1 METEIAVGKVLTPA
15 PAAPLTA
22 AVSAPAGALEL
33 LPIGLFGSVMGLTGL
48 SVAWG
53 LAHRQ
58 YGAPESISKW
68 VGAAAVLAFL
78 LVAGGYAVKII
89 TAPQRVRA
97 EFEHP
102 IAGNMF
108 GTFLI
113 SLLLLPIVL
122 APLDLLFARIVWA
135 IGAVLMTAFG
145 WMTVDRWM
153 NHRQQAAHATPAWI
167 VPVVGMIDV
176 PLAMPALGFDASLHG
191 VMVLGLAIGL
201 FFTLPLFTMIFSRLV
216 FEEPLPKPLQASL
229 LILLA
234 PFAVGASAY
243 IATTGQVDLFA
254 ESLYVLT
261 LFMLVVLLGRLRY
274 LADCCPFRVAW
285 WAVSFPLAAAAV
297 TALHFAQAAPNR
309 TTDAIAMLLLGLA
322 TLVIFLLLV
331 RTLSGIARGELRTLS
346 S

>member
-1 METEIAVGKVLTPA
+1 MENEAALGKLTTPPIA
-15 PAAPLTA
+15 
-22 AVSAPAGALEL
+22 SAAGALDN

-53 LAHRQ
+53 LAHKY
-58 YGAPESISKW
+58 YGMSESISKW
-68 VGAAAVLAFL
+68 VGALAVLAFVL
-78 LVAGGYAVKII
+78 LACGYAVKIVNV
-89 TAPQRVRA
+89 PQAVRA
-97 EFEHP
+97 EFNHP

-113 SLLLLPIVL
+113 SLLLLPIIL
-122 APLDLLFARIVWA
+122 APVNMLFARIVWS

-145 WMTVDRWM
+145 WLTIDRWM

-167 VPVVGMIDV
+167 VPVVGMIDL
-176 PLAMPALGFDASLHG
+176 PLAMPALGFESSLHG
-191 VMVLGLAIGL
+191 VAVLGLAVGL
-201 FFTLPLFTMIFSRLV
+201 FFTIPLFTMIFSRLV

-243 IATTGQVDLFA
+243 IATAGQVDLFA

-274 LADCCPFRVAW
+274 LANCCPFRVAW

-297 TALHFAQAAPNR
+297 TALHFAAAAPGGAA
-309 TTDAIAMLLLGLA
+309 DVIAMVLLGLA
-322 TLVIFLLLV
+322 TLVIVFLLV
-331 RTLSGIARGELRTLS
+331 RTLSGIVRGELRTLNS
-346 S
+346 

>member
-1 METEIAVGKVLTPA
+1 MENEIAVAKLPMTPNMASVDA
-15 PAAPLTA
+15 PT
-22 AVSAPAGALEL
+22 GALEF

-53 LAHRQ
+53 LAHQ
-58 YGAPESISKW
+58 HFGAPESISKW
-68 VGAAAVLAFL
+68 IGAVAVLTFVL
-78 LVAGGYAVKII
+78 LTCAYAVKII
-89 TAPQRVRA
+89 TAPQAARA
-97 EFEHP
+97 EFAHP

-113 SLLLLPIVL
+113 SLLLLPIAI
-122 APLDLLFARIVWA
+122 APVDLLLARIVWS

-145 WMTVDRWM
+145 WFTVDRWM

-176 PLAMPALGFDASLHG
+176 PLAMPALGFETSLHG
-191 VMVLGLAIGL
+191 VMVLGLAVGL
-201 FFTLPLFTMIFSRLV
+201 FFTIPLFTMIFSRLV
-216 FEEPLPKPLQASL
+216 FEEPLPKSLQASL

-243 IATTGQVDLFA
+243 IATTRRVDLFA
-254 ESLYVLT
+254 EALYALT

-274 LADCCPFRVAW
+274 LAQCCPFRVAW

-297 TALHFAQAAPNR
+297 TGLHFAAAAPGWA
-309 TTDAIAMLLLGLA
+309 TDTIALLLLGLA
-322 TLVIFLLLV
+322 SLVILLLLL

-346 S
+346 T

>member
-1 METEIAVGKVLTPA
+1 MDNEIAIGKAATP
-15 PAAPLTA
+15 PVAAPLA
-22 AVSAPAGALEL
+22 ASAGALDN

-53 LAHRQ
+53 LAHQ
-58 YGAPESISKW
+58 QFGVPESISKW
-68 VGAAAVLAFL
+68 IGALAALAFVI
-78 LVAGGYAVKII
+78 VACGYAVKII
-89 TAPQRVRA
+89 TVPQAVRA
-97 EFEHP
+97 EFVHP

-113 SLLLLPIVL
+113 SLLLLPIVI
-122 APLDLLFARIVWA
+122 APVDLLFARVVWV
-135 IGAVLMTAFG
+135 IGAIAMTAFG
-145 WMTVDRWM
+145 WFVVDRWM

-167 VPVVGMIDV
+167 VPVVGMIDL
-176 PLAMPALGFDASLHG
+176 PLAMPAIGFDTSLHG
-191 VMVLGLAIGL
+191 VMVLGLAVGL
-201 FFTLPLFTMIFSRLV
+201 FFTIPLFTMIFSRLV
-216 FEEPLPKPLQASL
+216 FEEPLPSALQASL

-243 IATTGQVDLFA
+243 IATTGRVDLFA

-274 LADCCPFRVAW
+274 LAQCCPFRVAW

-297 TALHFAQAAPNR
+297 TALHFAQAAPNQV
-309 TTDAIAMLLLGLA
+309 TDAIAMLLLGLA
-322 TLVIFLLLV
+322 SVVILLLLA
-331 RTLSGIARGELRTLS
+331 RTVSGVARGELRTLS

>member
-1 METEIAVGKVLTPA
+1 MANEVALGKIATP
-15 PAAPLTA
+15 PIAA
-22 AVSAPAGALEL
+22 SAGALEF
-33 LPIGLFGSVMGLTGL
+33 LPVGLFGSVMGLTGL

-53 LAHRQ
+53 LAHQ
-58 YGAPESISKW
+58 HYGVPESISKW
-68 VGAAAVLAFL
+68 IGAVAVLAFV
-78 LVAGGYAVKII
+78 LVACGYAVKIV
-89 TAPQRVRA
+89 TASQAVRA
-97 EFEHP
+97 EFSHP

-122 APLDLLFARIVWA
+122 APVDLLFARIVWA

-145 WMTVDRWM
+145 WLTVDRWM
-153 NHRQQAAHATPAWI
+153 NNRQQAEYATPAWI

-176 PLAMPALGFDASLHG
+176 PLAMPALGFESSLHG
-191 VMVLGLAIGL
+191 VMVLGLAVGL
-201 FFTLPLFTMIFSRLV
+201 FFTIPLFTMIFSRLV

-254 ESLYVLT
+254 ESLYALT
-261 LFMLVVLLGRLRY
+261 LFMLAVLLGRLRY
-274 LADCCPFRVAW
+274 LANCCPFRVAW

-297 TALHFAQAAPNR
+297 TALHFAVASPSWV
-309 TTDAIAMLLLGLA
+309 TDAIALLLLGLA
-322 TLVIFLLLV
+322 SLVIFLLLV